1 MFDFSNYVYCVV
13 YKEGLREGQQQAG
26 EVYFAGLLLVAVC
39 TPHLFGLGRKRN
51 QRRCKCMLCSLAPS
65 VWWIYCHIDFDSF
78 KV

>member
-51 QRRCKCMLCSLAPS
+51 QRRCKCMLCSFAPS

>member
-1 MFDFSNYVYCVV
+1 MFDFSDYVYCVV
-13 YKEGLREGQQQAG
+13 YKEGLRERQQQAG
-26 EVYFAGLLLVAVC
+26 DVYFAGLLLVAVC

-51 QRRCKCMLCSLAPS
+51 QRPS